1 MTNLNGLLL
10 LAYLL
15 YANVALA
22 GAALFYWATS
32 LAERYNAW
40 TTRIRQRFPNINE
53 RPSPNNAQLNVKIIA
68 IFNRVC
74 GAFLVVDA
82 AYYLLHAL
90 NRLWR

>member
-1 MTNLNGLLL
+1 MTNLNGPLL

-15 YANVALA
+15 YANVAFA
-22 GAALFYWATS
+22 GAALFYWATP

-68 IFNRVC
+68 SSIGFAVR
-74 GAFLVVDA
+74 FL
-82 AYYLLHAL
+82 
-90 NRLWR
+90 LWTQPTI